1 MKNNKYRKIGILF
14 AIVALVISSCEEE
27 RIVYDPVSGQTLASF
42 NTSSVNLGVPVEG
55 ASAEVIVTA
64 STESDVER
72 TISVEVDP
80 ASTATPDQY
89 TISNS
94 GISAGEFAGVITV
107 QGNFDALPEEGTTKL
122 ILNLTDVSNSND
134 LTFGNKTLAVT
145 LFRQCDSAPTPG
157 IWTINMEDSYGD
169 GWQTTTGDGGSGI
182 TITLSDGTVFEVGL
196 CTPYEGSD
204 YDCTGFDTVY
214 DSSNRDWLSGT
225 ATIEI
230 PEGIE
235 SAEWFFPG
243 DNWEE
248 ISFSIVAPNGNTV
261 AQGGPGTPAG
271 PIEIDFCA
279 Q

>member
-1 MKNNKYRKIGILF
+1 MKNIILKSIGIL
-14 AIVALVISSCEEE
+14 IVGLALVISSCEEE

-42 NTSSVNLGVPVEG
+42 SESSINLGVPVDG
-55 ASAEVIVTA
+55 ASVEVVVTA

-94 GISAGEFAGVITV
+94 GIPAGEFAGVVTV
-107 QGNFDALPEEGTTKL
+107 QGNFDALPEEGTTQL

-134 LTFGNKTLAVT
+134 LTFGDETLTIT

-157 IWTINMEDSYGD
+157 VWTINMGDSYGD
-169 GWQTTTGDGGSGI
+169 GWQTTTGNGGPGL
-182 TITLSDGTVFEVGL
+182 TVTLSDGTVFEVGL
-196 CTPYEGSD
+196 CTPYEANN
-204 YDCTGFDTVY
+204 YDCTDEP
-214 DSSNRDWLSGT
+214 SSGST
-225 ATIEI
+225 TITI

-243 DNWEE
+243 DNWGE

-261 AQGGPGTPAG
+261 AEVGPGEGVAG
-271 PIEIDFCA
+271 PVEIDFCA

>member
-1 MKNNKYRKIGILF
+1 MKNNITRKIAILF
-14 AIVALVISSCEEE
+14 ASVALVFSSCEEE
-27 RIVYDPVSGQTLASF
+27 NVVYDPVSGQTLASF
-42 NTSSVNLGVPVEG
+42 NTSSVNLGVPVDG

-64 STESDVER
+64 STESGVER

-89 TISNS
+89 TIINS
-94 GISAGEFAGVITV
+94 SIPAGEFAGMITV
-107 QGNFDALPEEGTTKL
+107 QGNFDALPEEGTTRL

-157 IWTINMEDSYGD
+157 VWTINMEDSYGD
-169 GWQTTTGDGGSGI
+169 GWQTTTGDGGPGI

-204 YDCTGFDTVY
+204 YDCTGFDAAY
-214 DSSNRDWLSGT
+214 DPSDRQWLSGT

-261 AQGGPGTPAG
+261 AQGGLGTPAG

>member
-1 MKNNKYRKIGILF
+1 MKNNRYRKIGILF

-42 NTSSVNLGVPVEG
+42 NTSSINLGVPVEG
-55 ASAEVIVTA
+55 ASVEVVVTA

-94 GISAGEFAGVITV
+94 GIPAGEFAGVITV
-107 QGNFDALPEEGTTKL
+107 QGNFDALPEEGTTQL
-122 ILNLTDVSNSND
+122 ILNLADVTNSND
-134 LTFGNKTLAVT
+134 LTFGNETITVT
-145 LFRQCDSAPTPG
+145 LFRQCDSTPTPG
-157 IWTINMEDSYGD
+157 VWTINMEDSYGD
-169 GWQTTTGDGGSGI
+169 GWQTDGGNGGNGI
-182 TITLSDGTVFEVGL
+182 TIDLDGTIIEVGL
-196 CTPYEGSD
+196 CSPYEGSD
-204 YDCTGFDTVY
+204 YDCTGFDTVF
-214 DSSNRDWLSGT
+214 DSDVLDWTSGT

-230 PEGIE
+230 PEGTQ
-235 SAEWFFPG
+235 SATWFFPG
-243 DNWEE
+243 DAYDE
-248 ISFSIVAPNGNTV
+248 ISFSIVAPNGNIV